1 MSRWRPPPVRSLR
14 LTRRGLL
21 LLGAQAGIMGAL
33 AWRMRALQVEDAQ
46 RYRLLAEENRINIR
60 LLPPARGQIF
70 DRNGAPLA
78 VNSQNYRVVLIRE
91 QAGDVEDTL
100 DRLGRLIRI
109 EPHERE
115 RVLRD
120 IRRKS
125 SFVPVTVTEH
135 LDWEDFARVNAN
147 APALPGIDV
156 EVGLTRYYPE
166 GLSMAHVVGYVGR
179 VSEKELIADEGRT
192 PLFQIPDFHIGK
204 SGVETRREDTLRGH
218 AGLSRIEVNARG
230 RKVRELTREEGAPGA
245 DLQLTI
251 DLELQRY
258 AMDRLNGES
267 AAVVAMDVT
276 TGDLVACASSPGF
289 EPNQFVFGIST
300 RNWRGLM
307 DDPYRPLSN
316 KTVSGLYPPG
326 STYKMVVALAA
337 LEAGVVDNVEKIFCN
352 GRYKLGDRYF
362 HCWSRGGHGQM
373 TLRDALAQSC
383 DVYFYEIARRVG
395 VDAISDMAHRLGVGV
410 RHDLPLP
417 VVAEGV
423 APTRDWKRAS
433 YDQSWLI
440 GDTLNAGIGQGY
452 VLASPLHLAVMT
464 ARIATGRAVSPR
476 LVRGEAG
483 RPLPDPT
490 PPPLDVN
497 GAHLRMVREGMW
509 AVVNDRRGT
518 ARRARIMAEGLA
530 MAGKSGTSQVRRI
543 TAAERAAGVI
553 RNEDLPWE
561 RRDHALF
568 VSFAPYDAPRYAVSV
583 VVEHGGGGS
592 SAASPIA
599 QDVIMRAL
607 WGGPPPLSAYPADQ
621 QDRVRQQRVGP
632 RPNAP
637 EEVDGPE
644 APRPAGG
651 AGRSR
656 A

>member
-276 TGDLVACASSPGF
+276 TGDLVACASSPGVRAQPVRLRHLHQ
-289 EPNQFVFGIST
+289 E
-300 RNWRGLM
+300 
-307 DDPYRPLSN
+307 
-316 KTVSGLYPPG
+316 
-326 STYKMVVALAA
+326 LAGA
-337 LEAGVVDNVEKIFCN
+337 D
-352 GRYKLGDRYF
+352 
-362 HCWSRGGHGQM
+362 
-373 TLRDALAQSC
+373 
-383 DVYFYEIARRVG
+383 
-395 VDAISDMAHRLGVGV
+395 
-410 RHDLPLP
+410 
-417 VVAEGV
+417 
-423 APTRDWKRAS
+423 
-433 YDQSWLI
+433 
-440 GDTLNAGIGQGY
+440 
-452 VLASPLHLAVMT
+452 
-464 ARIATGRAVSPR
+464 
-476 LVRGEAG
+476 G
-483 RPLPDPT
+483 RPLP
-490 PPPLDVN
+490 
-497 GAHLRMVREGMW
+497 A
-509 AVVNDRRGT
+509 AV
-518 ARRARIMAEGLA
+518 
-530 MAGKSGTSQVRRI
+530 
-543 TAAERAAGVI
+543 
-553 RNEDLPWE
+553 
-561 RRDHALF
+561 
-568 VSFAPYDAPRYAVSV
+568 
-583 VVEHGGGGS
+583 
-592 SAASPIA
+592 
-599 QDVIMRAL
+599 
-607 WGGPPPLSAYPADQ
+607 Q
-621 QDRVRQQRVGP
+621 QDRLGALPAGLHLQ
-632 RPNAP
+632 
-637 EEVDGPE
+637 DGGG
-644 APRPAGG
+644 AGG
-651 AGRSR
+651 AGGGGRRQCRKDLLQRPLQAGGPLFPLLEPGRAWADDPSR
-656 A
+656 RAGPVLRRVFLRDRAAGRGRRDFGHGASAGGGRAP